1 MSVEK
6 AVALQQGAAQS
17 DPYAIMALH
26 SSVDVIQT
34 YAVVISVVIALIVLV
49 LTQRSGKKRET
60 LNLIS
65 TIRTSGEFKESR
77 DAYLKLVNS
86 TNNLV
91 EFAKEDNSETK
102 EAKIIE
108 EMLNY
113 YELISLGI
121 RMGTLDEHF
130 YKLWYRSSLV
140 TDYRRLQPYVA
151 ELRRWTGVPTYFYQF
166 EKLAT
171 KWAANPKVKQEPTLL
186 TRATNWFGL

>member
-1 MSVEK
+1 MSGGNVT
-6 AVALQQGAAQS
+6 ALNQGTVSS
-17 DPYAIMALH
+17 DAYAMMALH

-34 YAVVISVVIALIVLV
+34 YAVVVSVVIALIVLI
-49 LTQRSGKKRET
+49 LTQRSAKKRET

-65 TIRTSGEFKESR
+65 SIRNSTEYKASR
-77 DAYLKLVNS
+77 IEYLALVNS

-91 EFAKEDNSETK
+91 EFAKEENSESSQ
-102 EAKIIE
+102 ASIIE

-140 TDYRRLQPYVA
+140 TDYRRLQPYIV

-166 EKLAT
+166 ERLAT

-186 TRATNWFGL
+186 TRLTNILGL

>member
-1 MSVEK
+1 M
-6 AVALQQGAAQS
+6 ATHGAG
-17 DPYAIMALH
+17 
-26 SSVDVIQT
+26 DVVQT
-34 YAVVISVVIALIVLV
+34 YAVVISVVIALLVLI

-60 LNLIS
+60 LQLIS
-65 TIRTSGEFKESR
+65 SMRTSPEFKESR
-77 DAYLKLVNS
+77 GEYLKLVNS

-91 EFAKEDNSETK
+91 EFAKEENSETK

-113 YELISLGI
+113 YELTSLGI

-140 TDYRRLQPYVA
+140 TDYGRLQPYIA

-171 KWAANPKVKQEPTLL
+171 KWAAHPKVKQEPNLL
-186 TRATNWFGL
+186 TRMTNFFGL